1 MKRLL
6 LLTLLAGTVAHG
18 QAQSFDIIIKNGT
31 VIDGS
36 GNPRY
41 DADIGIRNG
50 FIAAIGDLDDATA
63 TTHIDARGL
72 FVDARLHQHS

>member
-6 LLTLLAGTVAHG
+6 FLALLAGTVAHG
-18 QAQSFDIIIKNGT
+18 QGQSFDIIINNGT

-41 DADIGIRNG
+41 GADVGIRNG
-50 FIAAIGDLDDATA
+50 FIAAIGDLDRPPQPRRSTRA
-63 TTHIDARGL
+63 GC
-72 FVDARLHQHS
+72 S